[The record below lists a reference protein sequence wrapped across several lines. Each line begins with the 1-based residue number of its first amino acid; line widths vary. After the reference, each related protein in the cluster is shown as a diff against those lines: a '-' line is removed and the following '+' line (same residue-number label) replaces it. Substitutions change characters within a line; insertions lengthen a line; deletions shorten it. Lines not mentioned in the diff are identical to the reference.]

1 MLELNGLERR
11 EDMLSIRPKVIVYC
25 GGNVDLYMVLLHNFR
40 ATYCL
45 ANVEEKILAF
55 HIEEYIV

>member
-11 EDMLSIRPKVIVYC
+11 EDMLSIRPKVIVSC
-25 GGNVDLYMVLLHNFR
+25 GGNVDLYMVLLHNFH
-40 ATYCL
+40 ATCL